1 MYCTHVNQS
10 GVVAVLEV
18 MQHGRLVEAGE
29 LRHVLDLVEL
39 GRIHLLYVVLRDE
52 YALTG
57 LCDLHLDLVAALALD
72 AGGDEALTLVRHPH
86 QLLLRP
92 FRLGGRVVEAVP
104 VDRQETQLRIGPV
117 YPRVH
122 VRHLCLASAHTRRG
136 EAVAAAFIRF

>member
-1 MYCTHVNQS
+1 
-10 GVVAVLEV
+10 

-52 YALTG
+52 YALAG
-57 LCDLHLDLVAALALD
+57 LGDLHLDLVAALALD
-72 AGGDEALTLVRHPH
+72 AGGDEALALVRHPH

-136 EAVAAAFIRF
+136 EAVAAAAFIRF